1 MYSSKTQNVRSI
13 TIEPSDTW
21 GGQGLLGISIRF
33 CSFEGANE
41 NVWHILEVHPS
52 SPADLAGLR
61 PFTDYIIGADAVLH
75 ESEDLYTLVES
86 HENRCLKLYVY
97 NSQEDSCREVTI
109 TPNSKWGGEGSL
121 GCGIGYG
128 YLHRIPVRGNL
139 PESNTATQVYTFN
152 TVCSSANSEFV
163 SSTDML
169 SDIAVCNQD
178 SVSRDYAKDIDT
190 FTTTN
195 GQLPTQTLVTV
206 PSTGEHVTDNLLTV
220 SSGDSSNTNNAVP
233 NTGLVGTNLSTTYSQ
248 LNSNMPVMYPNLSNA
263 PYTVP
268 SNMQPG
274 TFTQFNQTPFNPGY
288 FPPTSNLPSY
298 NYTSES
304 STTPLLNSERF
315 AQPLYTSVSP
325 GTIPPPPLSGFQP
338 QPSLVYDPTI
348 AAMSAQKL
356 LSSSN
361 TSSPS

>member
-1 MYSSKTQNVRSI
+1 MRSI

-139 PESNTATQVYTFN
+139 PESTTQTYTSNTAYSAAN
-152 TVCSSANSEFV
+152 TVPSSSAVSISETAESNQIFV
-163 SSTDML
+163 SSTDTKV
-169 SDIAVCNQD
+169 IG
-178 SVSRDYAKDIDT
+178 T

-195 GQLPTQTLVTV
+195 GQLPMQSVVTV
-206 PSTGEHVTDNLLTV
+206 PGTGDQATDSLLTPSSVNTQYTYNSV
-220 SSGDSSNTNNAVP
+220 SNADGAGINP
-233 NTGLVGTNLSTTYSQ
+233 PHIYSQ
-248 LNSNMPVMYPNLSNA
+248 SNFEVPVTYPNLANA
-263 PYTVP
+263 PFAVSPT
-268 SNMQPG
+268 MQTTP
-274 TFTQFNQTPFNPGY
+274 FTQFSQTPFNPGHV
-288 FPPTSNLPSY
+288 PPISNLPAY
-298 NYTSES
+298 NYTSMPKQFS
-304 STTPLLNSERF
+304 
-315 AQPLYTSVSP
+315 QPLYTSAQ
-325 GTIPPPPLSGFQP
+325 GTLPPPPLSGFQP

-348 AAMSAQKL
+348 AAISAQKL
-356 LSSSN
+356 LSSSTN
-361 TSSPS
+361 TTLPS